1 MHQIRN
7 RGPQRPFTPRAAV
20 PAPLLK
26 LVDVAAILNVSKITV
41 RRRVADSSLPH
52 VRIKGRLYFKLE
64 DIKRFI
70 ETQRVDVA
78 I

>member
-1 MHQIRN
+1 MHPIRN
-7 RGPQRPFTPRAAV
+7 PISQSRSIPHTAV

-41 RRRVADSSLPH
+41 RRRVADGSLPH
-52 VRIKGRLYFKLE
+52 VRIKGRLYFKLD

-70 ETQRVDVA
+70 EIQRVN
-78 I
+78 ISI